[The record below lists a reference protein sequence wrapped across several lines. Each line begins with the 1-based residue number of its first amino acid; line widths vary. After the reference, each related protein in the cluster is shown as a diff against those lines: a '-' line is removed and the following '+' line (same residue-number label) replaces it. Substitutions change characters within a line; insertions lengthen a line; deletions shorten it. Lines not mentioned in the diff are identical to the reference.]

1 MEAVHLYIVHT
12 PSHHRETNGVRRHED
27 PTYIPYRRD
36 VLRRLGHF
44 PLQGSLR
51 YLWFGAHQ
59 VGLAQG
65 RLYQLAA
72 YILSIAVFA
81 IVIAARYN
89 WRNERQGYWLN
100 LVVVGWADAIWV
112 AVVVLPGY
120 VDMFRGLLPPAIY
133 MAGALLTTYAQRQRS
148 TRI

>member
-1 MEAVHLYIVHT
+1 MCYGAWGIF
-12 PSHHRETNGVRRHED
+12 HRKVAYDIYG
-27 PTYIPYRRD
+27 
-36 VLRRLGHF
+36 L
-44 PLQGSLR
+44 
-51 YLWFGAHQ
+51 GAHQ

-72 YILSIAVFA
+72 NVLSIAVFA

-120 VDMFRGLLPPAIY
+120 ADMFRGLLPPAIY